1 VLLETIS
8 DLKEFKKK
16 NTPKCVGLVPTM
28 GALHE
33 GHLSLIRK
41 AQQECDCVV
50 VSIFVNPTQFN
61 NPNDLIKYPRTI
73 GKDLNAIEHLGEDI
87 IVYVPREDE
96 IYPEGVKSMHF
107 DFGNLSNYMEGEFRQ
122 GHFDGVGTVLQRLFE
137 LIKPQKAYFGEKDY
151 QQLAVVKKLVSLT
164 GQPVEIIGSETYR
177 ENNGL
182 AKSSRNKLLTD
193 EYKQK
198 AGIIYEQLKMFKQ
211 NFTSKPVV
219 ELKKMVEQTF
229 ETLENFKLE
238 YIEVAAVDDLIPTED
253 IKPNKTYRVFISV
266 YCNDVRLIDNIALN

>member
-8 DLKEFKKK
+8 DLKDFKNK
-16 NTPKCVGLVPTM
+16 NNPKSVGLVPTM

-41 AQQECDCVV
+41 AQQDCDCVV

-61 NPNDLIKYPRTI
+61 NPKDLIKYPRTI
-73 GKDLNAIEHLGEDI
+73 DKDLEAIEQLAKDI
-87 IVYVPREDE
+87 LVYVPQEKE
-96 IYPEGVKSMHF
+96 IYPEGIKSTHF
-107 DFGNLSNYMEGEFRQ
+107 DFGSLSNYMEGEFRQ
-122 GHFDGVGTVLQRLFE
+122 GHFNGVGTVLQRLFE
-137 LIKPQKAYFGEKDY
+137 LIQPQKAYFGEKDY
-151 QQLAVVKKLVSLT
+151 QQLAVVRKLVSLT

-193 EYKQK
+193 EHKQK
-198 AGIIYEQLKMFKQ
+198 AGIIYEQLSKFKQ
-211 NFTSKPVV
+211 HFTSTPVV
-219 ELKKMVEQTF
+219 ELKKMVKRTF
-229 ETLENFKLE
+229 KTLKDFKLE
-238 YIEVAAVDDLIPTED
+238 YIEVAAVDDLVPTEE

-266 YCNDVRLIDNIALN
+266 YCKDVRLIDNIALN